1 MKLYP
6 KLLSPYLAGLLVAT
20 LAATVFATAAQSSEV
35 CVVTSGGFTAAYKA
49 LGPQWAKT
57 SGNTLKTQLGPSM
70 GKSDEAIPNRL
81 ARGEK
86 IDVVIMVGYALDDL
100 IKQGKVIPGSRVEL
114 ADSPIGMV
122 VRKGQ
127 PKPNIATMDAFKK
140 TLLAAQSVAYSDS
153 ASGVYIETEM
163 YKKMG
168 IEDQMKP
175 KSTRVQKT
183 PVAEMVAE
191 GKYQIGFQQVAELL
205 PVKGVTFVGRI
216 PNEAQSVTRFVA
228 GIPVDAPHP
237 KEAAALLK
245 YLSSSAAQPTVRKTG
260 LETVKKS
267 AAAKPAG
274 Q

>member
-6 KLLSPYLAGLLVAT
+6 KLLSTGIAGLVGAT
-20 LAATVFATAAQSSEV
+20 LAATVFATAAQAAEV
-35 CVVTSGGFTAAYKA
+35 SVVTSGGFTAAYKA
-49 LGPQWAKT
+49 LGPKWSKAT
-57 SGNTLKTQLGPSM
+57 GNTLKTQLGPSM

-86 IDVVIMVGYALDDL
+86 VDVVIMVGYALDDL
-100 IKQGKVIPGSRVEL
+100 IKQGKVIPASRVEL
-114 ADSPIGMV
+114 ADSRIGMV
-122 VRKGQ
+122 VRAGQ

-153 ASGVYIETEM
+153 ASGVYIENEM

-168 IEDQMKP
+168 IQDELKP

-216 PNEAQSVTRFVA
+216 PEDAQSVTRFAA

-245 YLSSSAAQPTVRKTG
+245 YLSSNDVQPTVRKTG
-260 LETVKKS
+260 LDSIKKS
-267 AAAKPAG
+267 ASKPAG
-274 Q
+274 K